1 MRSSIVRAMPMKNP
15 PHPGELVREECL
27 APLGL
32 TVTAGAAALGV
43 SRKVLSDVVNGRAGI
58 SALMAIRAV
67 EGVRR
72 HARGLGQHAVGL
84 RSCAGAQARAFALK
98 LARVARRAA

>member
-1 MRSSIVRAMPMKNP
+1 MPMKNP

-43 SRKVLSDVVNGRAGI
+43 SRKVLSDIVNGRAGI
-58 SALMAIRAV
+58 SALMAILLSKAFGGTP
-67 EGVRR
+67 EGW
-72 HARGLGQHAVGL
+72 VGMQAAYDL
-84 RSCAGAQARAFALK
+84 AQARLRAGDLK
-98 LARVARRAA
+98 VVRVARRAA

>member
-1 MRSSIVRAMPMKNP
+1 MIAQTSILIVSPKMRAMPMKNP

-43 SRKVLSDVVNGRAGI
+43 SRKVLSDIVNGRAGI
-58 SALMAIRAV
+58 PR
-67 EGVRR
+67 
-72 HARGLGQHAVGL
+72 
-84 RSCAGAQARAFALK
+84 
-98 LARVARRAA
+98 